1 MAGVDTHMLNQKT
14 EHFTSQFSNVFY
26 EPQELMYA
34 DTTIG
39 SGINREIREQKRLLF
54 QMERQNLKAV
64 RQQEKQ
70 TKEAL
75 V

>member
-1 MAGVDTHMLNQKT
+1 MDTHMLNQKN

-26 EPQELMYA
+26 DPSELMYN

-39 SGINREIREQKRLLF
+39 SGINREMREQKSFMF

-64 RQQEKQ
+64 K
-70 TKEAL
+70 
-75 V
+75 